1 MLKYKTYVAPTLQRA
16 ILQMTIDLGR
26 EALLVSHR
34 NVSKGG
40 IFGIFGKRMV
50 EVTAALPIENKP
62 KQEKKQTPPVVTQ
75 QIQPT
80 PQAPVQQRGEP
91 VPATSFYPVAEI
103 RESVPAQP
111 TFQGEASVMT
121 MIQRELAEIK
131 EKMQAISEEK
141 GSVYRRFPGKCS
153 ELYLRL
159 IENEVE
165 RDLAESIIKRIVVE
179 TPPNLL
185 EDEPF
190 VESRVIKYIATM
202 IKTNG
207 SIQMEKDGPK
217 IISLIGPT
225 GVGKTTT
232 LAKIATEYAFEKHKK
247 VAVITVDTYRIAA
260 AEQLKTYTEILGIPL
275 CVVYFP
281 SEFKKAIE
289 QYAGSDIILID
300 TAGRSQRNSMQM
312 AELKAF
318 LDSAGYSLEN
328 LLLLSATTKYKELLD
343 VVESFSRLNFQRIV
357 FTKIDEAV
365 TFGPI
370 LSLSHKIPHP
380 ILYLT
385 TGQNVPEDI
394 ELADKD
400 KIARMVI
407 GA

>member
-1 MLKYKTYVAPTLQRA
+1 MLKYKTYTAPTLQRA
-16 ILQMTIDLGR
+16 ILQMTIDLGKD
-26 EALLVSHR
+26 ALLVSHR

-50 EVTAALPIENKP
+50 EVTAALPIETKP
-62 KQEKKQTPPVVTQ
+62 KIEKKQTPPVVSQ
-75 QIQPT
+75 PIQPL
-80 PQAPVQQRGEP
+80 PQIPVQEQREP
-91 VPATSFYPVAEI
+91 VLVQSYSEMRQPILTKE
-103 RESVPAQP
+103 AQP
-111 TFQGEASVMT
+111 VLLQEAGVMS

-202 IKTNG
+202 IKTDG

-275 CVVYFP
+275 CVIYFP
-281 SEFKKAIE
+281 SEFKKAID

-318 LDSAGYSLEN
+318 LDSAGYNLEN
-328 LLLLSATTKYKELLD
+328 LLLLSATTKYKELVD
-343 VVESFSRLNFQRIV
+343 MVESFSRLNFQRIV
-357 FTKIDEAV
+357 FTKTDEAV

-370 LSLSHKIPHP
+370 LSLSYKVPHP

-394 ELADKD
+394 ELADRD

>member
-1 MLKYKTYVAPTLQRA
+1 MLKYKTYTAPTLQRA
-16 ILQMTIDLGR
+16 ILQITIDLGK

-50 EVTAALPIENKP
+50 EVTAALPIETKP
-62 KQEKKQTPPVVTQ
+62 KLEKKQIPSIVS
-75 QIQPT
+75 QPT
-80 PQAPVQQRGEP
+80 QPHPLVQEQREP
-91 VPATSFYPVAEI
+91 VPIQSYQEVRQPILTKE
-103 RESVPAQP
+103 AQP
-111 TFQGEASVMT
+111 AFSQEVSVMT

-165 RDLAESIIKRIVVE
+165 KDLAESIIKRIVVE

-202 IKTNG
+202 IKTDG
-207 SIQMEKDGPK
+207 AIQMQKDGPK

-281 SEFKKAIE
+281 SEFKKAID

-318 LDSAGYSLEN
+318 LDSAGYNLEN

-357 FTKIDEAV
+357 FTKTDEAV